1 MKTKLF
7 LLTGA
12 CLLLAGGAVAAGL
25 AAPAAAEKIAGDFKF
40 TEGPVWDFKQGAVLF
55 SDIPAN
61 RIVRFKEGKCDTF
74 REPSDGANGLVFD
87 KQGRLVACEHTT
99 HRISRTESDGKIV
112 TLAASFEGKRL
123 NSPNDL
129 VIKSD
134 GAIYFT
140 DPPFAVKPAQREL
153 DFAGVFRIA
162 PDGKTLTVVAKDF
175 QKPNGLAFTADEK
188 ILYINDSQAGH
199 IRAFDVAA
207 DGSLANGRVFAAAP
221 GADGMKVDTE
231 GNVYCACKPGVLVFD
246 RTGKLLHTIAT
257 KEQPTNLA
265 FGESDCQTLF
275 ITARPSLYRV
285 RVSVPGIKLP

>member
-162 PDGKTLTVVAKDF
+162 PDGKTLTVVA
-175 QKPNGLAFTADEK
+175 
-188 ILYINDSQAGH
+188 
-199 IRAFDVAA
+199 
-207 DGSLANGRVFAAAP
+207 
-221 GADGMKVDTE
+221 
-231 GNVYCACKPGVLVFD
+231 
-246 RTGKLLHTIAT
+246 
-257 KEQPTNLA
+257 
-265 FGESDCQTLF
+265 
-275 ITARPSLYRV
+275 
-285 RVSVPGIKLP
+285 